1 MVIKELSHSFTAEDA
16 KFIEDMNKLSLV
28 EQTKLILKKAEDFG
42 WGIYD
47 SKLDKL
53 GKVKTNFHIIIG
65 DDLKRDL
72 RMQRE
77 EYQDILKGNII
88 KWTLWNKRH
97 RIDGL
102 YGELVYQLIQLANQ
116 KSNIGE

>member
-1 MVIKELSHSFTAEDA
+1 MVIKQLAHSFSAEDA
-16 KFIEDMNKLSLV
+16 KFVEDMNKLSAE
-28 EQTKLILKKAEDFG
+28 EQKKLILKKAEEFG

-65 DDLKRDL
+65 DDLRRDL

-77 EYQDILKGNII
+77 EYHDILRGTII
-88 KWTLWNKRH
+88 KWTLWNKTH
-97 RIDGL
+97 RIESN
-102 YGELVYQLIQLANQ
+102 YGEIIYQLIQLANQ
-116 KSNIGE
+116 KSNIGD